1 MLCLQGR
8 VELRRKE
15 TTSARQLLLFCQKV
29 ELVAAVG
36 AQLQDNHQAGKSSK
50 KSVTFQTRGPHTFKH
65 LS

>member
-50 KSVTFQTRGPHTFKH
+50 KSVTFQT
-65 LS
+65 